1 MIPSSMTAM
10 EIAEP
15 GPPSVLRATQR
26 SVPVPGP
33 GEVLIRVAA
42 AGVNRADVL
51 QRRGLYPP
59 PAGASD
65 IPGLEVAG
73 EIVRPGPGVRGMAE
87 GDRVCALLTGG
98 GYAEYVAV
106 PAVQCLPAPE
116 RLTPD
121 EAAALPEAF
130 FTVWLNVFERARL
143 REGETLLVH
152 GGASGVGTTA
162 ILLARAFGARV
173 LVTAGSERKCTAC
186 RELGADEAINY
197 READFVEATRRA
209 TGGKGAD
216 VILDMVGGDYIARD
230 LAAAAMEGRI
240 AVIATQGGA
249 RAQLDL
255 GLLLGKRLT
264 VTGSTLRPQ
273 PLENKGRLAAAL
285 REKVWPLF
293 GSRGLKP
300 VIHACFPLADA
311 AAAHELME
319 SDQHVGK
326 IILTVEAAAEG
337 VRPLAKSHTGD
348 GARGNPIPGPAAE
361 NPPQFAELPYSSV
374 LGLAG

>member
-1 MIPSSMTAM
+1 MIAV
-10 EIAEP
+10 EISEP
-15 GPPSVLRATQR
+15 GPPEVLRAAQR
-26 SVPVPGP
+26 NVPDPAV
-33 GEVLIRVAA
+33 GEVLIRVVA

-73 EIVRPGPGVRGMAE
+73 EVVRPGPDVRGVAA

-98 GYAEYVAV
+98 GYAQYVAV
-106 PAVQCLPAPE
+106 PAVQCLPAPQQ
-116 RLTPD
+116 LTLE

-152 GGASGVGTTA
+152 GGASGIGTTA
-162 ILLARAFGARV
+162 ILLGRAFGARV
-173 LVTAGSERKCTAC
+173 LVTAGSAAKCAAC
-186 RELGADEAINY
+186 LELGADEAFNY
-197 READFVEATRRA
+197 REVDFVEATLRA

-216 VILDMVGGDYIARD
+216 VILDMVGGDYPGRD
-230 LAAAAMEGRI
+230 LAAARVEGRI

-249 RAQLDL
+249 RAQIDL

-264 VTGSTLRPQ
+264 ISGSTLRPQ
-273 PLENKGRLAAAL
+273 PIESKGRLAAAL

-300 VIHACFPLADA
+300 VIYARFPLGDA
-311 AAAHELME
+311 AGAHRLME
-319 SDQHVGK
+319 SGLHIGK
-326 IILTVEAAAEG
+326 IILTV
-337 VRPLAKSHTGD
+337 
-348 GARGNPIPGPAAE
+348 
-361 NPPQFAELPYSSV
+361 
-374 LGLAG
+374 